1 MSIKSEKSEQEFRE
15 WKRALD
21 NQANESAETS
31 NAEIDPLE
39 KIWLVLGP
47 EDSLDVL
54 ADGAG
59 SWAVYIKNPKQGDRC
74 IATFRGERAEQDAR
88 DFVFNMAQARKING
102 IAKKID
108 TPSQS

>member
-39 KIWLVLGP
+39 KIWLLLGP

-59 SWAVYIKNPKQGDRC
+59 SWAVYIKNPKQGDRS
-74 IATFRGERAEQDAR
+74 IATFRGESAEQDAR

-102 IAKKID
+102 IAKK
-108 TPSQS
+108 